1 MSEISKKTDSS
12 ESVLVL
18 LDLSVSMNWNALFY
32 FKLADFNS
40 FEAELLAKI
49 SSNVYVGR
57 KKETEIKVP
66 GRWEVFTLN

>member
-1 MSEISKKTDSS
+1 MSEIPKKTDSS

-18 LDLSVSMNWNALFY
+18 LDLSVWMNWNALFY
-32 FKLADFNS
+32 FKLTDFNS

-49 SSNVYVGR
+49 SSNVSVGG